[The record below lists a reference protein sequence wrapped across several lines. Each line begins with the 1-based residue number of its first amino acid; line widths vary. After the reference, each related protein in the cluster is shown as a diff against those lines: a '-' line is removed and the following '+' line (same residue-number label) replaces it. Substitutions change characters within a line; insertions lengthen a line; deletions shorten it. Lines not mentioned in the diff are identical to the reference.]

1 MSNKSTKKK
10 KKKKRMKQK
19 WKPWWGGIFLKSKYA
34 VDHQYHR
41 LEQVEDRIS
50 GLKDKVNINK

>member
-1 MSNKSTKKK
+1 
-10 KKKKRMKQK
+10 MKQK